1 MNDNNGKYVFLL
13 QVYNDV
19 EADIVEGLLSQYNIP
34 VIKKYRGNRSF
45 IKTIMGTVL
54 GVDVFV
60 RAEDFKEAK
69 EIVENTDLNEFYS
82 DFPE

>member
-34 VIKKYRGNRSF
+34 IIKKYRGNKSF